1 MKIYHNPNCSKSN
14 CALDLIK
21 QQGIETEIID
31 YVKNPPSKAE
41 LTHILKLLNKSPK
54 EIIRQ
59 NEVLFKQNFENKDFN
74 DEEWIDILV
83 KNPILIERPIVLHND
98 NAVIARPAEKIME
111 LIK

>member
-21 QQGIETEIID
+21 HQGIETEIID

-41 LTHILKLLNKSPK
+41 LIHILKLLDKSPK

-59 NEVLFKQNFENKDFN
+59 NEQYYKENLEGKDFN
-74 DEEWIDILV
+74 EEEWLEILLQ
-83 KNPILIERPIVLHND
+83 NPILIERPIVLHNGK
-98 NAVIARPAEKIME
+98 AVIARPAEKIME

>member
-21 QQGIETEIID
+21 QQGFETEIIN
-31 YVKNPPSKAE
+31 YVNNPPSKAE

-83 KNPILIERPIVLHND
+83 KNPILIERPIVLHHGK
-98 NAVIARPAEKIME
+98 AVIARPAEKIMK

>member
-21 QQGIETEIID
+21 HQGIETEIID

-41 LTHILKLLNKSPK
+41 LIHILKLLDKSPK
-54 EIIRQ
+54 EIVRQ
-59 NEVLFKQNFENKDFN
+59 NEQYYKENLEGKDFN
-74 DEEWIDILV
+74 GEEWIEILLQ
-83 KNPILIERPIVLHND
+83 NPILIERPIVLHNGK
-98 NAVIARPAEKIME
+98 AVIARPAEKIME

>member
-41 LTHILKLLNKSPK
+41 LVHILKLLDKSPK

-59 NEVLFKQNFENKDFN
+59 NEQYYKENLEGKDFN
-74 DEEWIDILV
+74 GEEWIEILLQ
-83 KNPILIERPIVLHND
+83 NPILIERPIVLHNGKV
-98 NAVIARPAEKIME
+98 VIARPAEKIME